1 MSSRNLSEP
10 ITDGGIQNVNFF
22 NGRLLTADD
31 LSAVLDAGR
40 KHDRQLAEG
49 LGEGVVHGL
58 EVELSKSS
66 TAARPVVRVTGG
78 LAFNRAGAP
87 VALAAPT
94 VDVAL
99 ARAQSVSAPEA
110 GLFAECAGPETP
122 DNLGKLGVYVFV
134 ASPAATYEGSVPRR
148 HSVADDRFD
157 GCGRRYAVEGVKFR
171 LERIDFASLPG
182 VSDATRALLNSLTN
196 ASDAASVS
204 KLRNVV
210 AHLCFDSEEKTGQRR
225 DPFRRPAGD
234 TRFVNYGALHELRQ
248 RKQLTD
254 CDVPL
259 AVVYWTP
266 QGVRFVDNW
275 AARRLARR
283 PLDMDAQSLLRSY
296 GYERFLQFQRHVQE
310 LFDAL
315 GALTAVKLQDY
326 FAFVPPAGYF
336 PVTGS
341 KSPRGFHPANFFKQ
355 FTTGAPSD
363 VAADGF
369 GSVLRDSFACPDVAL
384 STKPVF
390 TVVRLREN
398 VAAVSASSP
407 SSQLYH
413 AFVSR
418 TLDGPLVHD
427 GVAATLYD
435 AWTAY
440 RSVIRRRLF
449 IMPYGYGDY
458 LGANFGVVAAVNDVL
473 FMSNR
478 GYALAAGRRLD
489 TNEALKF
496 FFDLHHAQNDLA
508 KYLATGIPFGD
519 PTGDR
524 EEFAEGLDKLLN
536 KAGTSASKALITLVM
551 AGNLPGVVEA
561 QNAINAYVL
570 GWDGDGVAIGS
581 MRAAWQA
588 AGSSGKN
595 LVPGEGPYT
604 HNFLVANETDQTL
617 TFSLEPSVKA
627 APGQA
632 LAGDWEGAATVE
644 DQNGQT
650 IKSVK
655 IASGS
660 KKTVVVKVSPPASG
674 VTYEQTA
681 RLTLRASVAPPTDR
695 SADGFV
701 DLKVSRGEAQPSPN
715 VVVFTGNDI
724 LPTNNP
730 AAAAHASS
738 YVWKFG
744 VLYSGAA
751 HQATFRV
758 VVNLTGDMG
767 EGWAVAINEAT
778 PNATTSAAGQPGVF
792 YREVVLSDDQEQT
805 VSVVVLTPLQTS
817 AQQRTATFNV
827 AVESVDEAIV
837 PSIQTTH
844 DDSFTVSVL
853 ANA

>member
-40 KHDRQLAEG
+40 RHDRQLAEG

-99 ARAQSVSAPEA
+99 ARAQAVFAPEA
-110 GLFAECAGPETP
+110 GLFAECAGPGEP

-134 ASPAATYEGSVPRR
+134 ASPASTYEGSAPRR
-148 HSVADDRFD
+148 HSVTDDRFD
-157 GCGRRYAVEGVKFR
+157 GCGKRYAVEGVKFR

-182 VSDATRALLNSLTN
+182 VGDQTRALLGSLTN

-225 DPFRRPAGD
+225 DPFKRPAGD
-234 TRFVNYGALHELRQ
+234 ARFVNYGALHELRL

-283 PLDMDAQSLLRSY
+283 PLDLDAQSLLRSH
-296 GYERFLQFQRHVQE
+296 GYERFLQFQRHVHE

-315 GALTAVKLQDY
+315 GALTAVRLQDY
-326 FAFVPPAGYF
+326 FAFVPPVGYF
-336 PVTGS
+336 PVTGA

-355 FTTGAPSD
+355 FTTGSPSD

-384 STKPVF
+384 SSKPVF

-398 VAAVSASSP
+398 VAAVAASSP
-407 SSQLYH
+407 SSQLHH

-435 AWTAY
+435 AWAAY

-449 IMPYGYGDY
+449 IMPYSYDY
-458 LGANFGVVAAVNDVL
+458 LGVNFGVVAAVNDVL
-473 FMSNR
+473 FMANR

-496 FFDLHHAQNDLA
+496 FFDLHQMQNDLA
-508 KYLATGIPFGD
+508 KHLAKGIPYGD

-524 EEFAEGLDKLLN
+524 EEFAEGLDLLLN
-536 KAGTSASKALITLVM
+536 KAGASASKALITLIA

-570 GWDGDGVAIGS
+570 GWNGDAVAVGPF
-581 MRAAWQA
+581 RAAWQA
-588 AGSSGKN
+588 AGSSGRN

-604 HNFLVANETDQTL
+604 HNFLVSNETDQAL
-617 TFSLEPSVKA
+617 TFDLEPSISA
-627 APGQA
+627 APGQG
-632 LAGDWEGAATVE
+632 LTGDWEGAATVE
-644 DQNGQT
+644 DLNGQPVE
-650 IKSVK
+650 SVK

-674 VTYEQTA
+674 VTFEQTA

-695 SADGFV
+695 SAEGFV
-701 DLKVSRGEAQPSPN
+701 DLKVARAEAQPSPN
-715 VVVFTGNDI
+715 VVVFTGKDI

-738 YVWKFG
+738 YTWKFG

-751 HQATFRV
+751 KQATFRV
-758 VVNLTGDMG
+758 VVSLTGDMG
-767 EGWAVAINEAT
+767 EGWAVAIDEAT
-778 PNATTSAAGQPGVF
+778 PNATTGAAGQPGVF
-792 YREVVLSDDQEQT
+792 YREVVLSDDLEQT
-805 VSVVVLTPLQTS
+805 VTVVVLTPLTTS
-817 AQQRTATFNV
+817 PQQRTATFNV
-827 AVESVDEAIV
+827 GVESVDEAVV
-837 PSIQTTH
+837 PSIQATH
-844 DDSFTVSVL
+844 EDSFTVSVL